1 MSLLTAM
8 PNARDAAIKAA
19 NDPRGALM
27 DVRIAANDLRQ
38 RIMTEETEWVGKCP
52 KCGNTDPPKNVYHSG
67 NTYGYYPGLPR
78 GHYNYC
84 SQCGERIS

>member
-38 RIMTEETEWVGKCP
+38 RIKAGVASETDVLE
-52 KCGNTDPPKNVYHSG
+52 
-67 NTYGYYPGLPR
+67 GLR
-78 GHYNYC
+78 AIRTMAG
-84 SQCGERIS
+84 GLR